1 LKDQLQEMKA
11 KTSMESKYL
20 KKDADVRVAC
30 TQKKCQ
36 QEEKR
41 LEDEVMR
48 LTNEIA
54 HEENANSEIEA
65 FLKQH
70 HEDLSSQVE
79 YWMNKHEKDVQM
91 KQDELDA
98 LKAARDNDLARLK
111 ELTEKYTEYEE
122 VVVDERI
129 QQEKARR
136 RAERDLLENNGATK
150 V

>member
-98 LKAARDNDLARLK
+98 LK
-111 ELTEKYTEYEE
+111 
-122 VVVDERI
+122 VDP
-129 QQEKARR
+129 
-136 RAERDLLENNGATK
+136 LLLDISRCLYIIYCSF
-150 V
+150 